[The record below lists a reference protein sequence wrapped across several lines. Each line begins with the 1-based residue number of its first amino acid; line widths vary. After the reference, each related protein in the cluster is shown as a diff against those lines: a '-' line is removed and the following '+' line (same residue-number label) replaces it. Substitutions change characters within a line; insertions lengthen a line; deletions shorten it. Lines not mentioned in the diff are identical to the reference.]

1 VGGGLYARCPV
12 PHYRKAVLIMARLAA
27 GVRKCADGT
36 LEKRFTID
44 GKRYSIYGKNAKEIS
59 QKEQEVRKKI
69 EAGIYTDNRNMTLD
83 KYFDEWLTGK
93 RGSIKGNTLKWYAAY
108 YKGHI
113 SPRLGNVKLQKME
126 RRQVLAFQKE
136 LSEGD
141 LSIRTCNNIMKILKI
156 VLNDAV
162 TDEIITK
169 NPAEGIKA
177 LKEVNAK
184 AAETYHRALTEQ
196 EQKDFMQ
203 EMAGDYYYEF
213 VAFLLCTGMR
223 FGEAA
228 ALTWSDIDYKQNVI
242 HVTKTVTFNEDNTRT
257 TGTPKSESGKRDIP
271 LNDTIKGVLA
281 RQRKKQ
287 SIIVQI
293 EHRVFVSVY
302 GKMVN
307 NCAVN
312 RAINSALERLEEQGK
327 PIEHFTAHALR
338 DTFAT
343 RYIEQGGSPQTLKT
357 ILGHS
362 SLAMTMDL
370 YSHVLPNT
378 KQKEM
383 DNLKI
388 VL

>member
-1 VGGGLYARCPV
+1 
-12 PHYRKAVLIMARLAA
+12 MARLGA
-27 GVRKCADGT
+27 GVRKRSDGT
-36 LEKRFTID
+36 LEKRFTVN
-44 GKRYSIYGKNAKEIS
+44 GKRYSIYGKNTKELS
-59 QKEQEVRKKI
+59 SKEQEIRKKI
-69 EAGIYTDNRNMTLD
+69 EAGIYTDNRNLTLD
-83 KYFDEWLTGK
+83 QYFDEWLDGK
-93 RGSIKGNTLKWYAAY
+93 RGSIKGNTLKWYSTY

-113 SPRLGNVKLQKME
+113 SSYFGNVKLQKIE
-126 RRQVLAFQKE
+126 RRQILAFQKE
-136 LSEGD
+136 LSESD

-162 TDEIITK
+162 TDEIIMK
-169 NPAEGIKA
+169 NPAEGVKA
-177 LKEVNAK
+177 LKEVHAK

-203 EMAGDYYYEF
+203 EMKQDYYYEF

-228 ALTWSDIDYKQNVI
+228 ALTWNDIDYKQNVI
-242 HVTKTVTFNEDNTRT
+242 HITKTVTFNENNTRT
-257 TGTPKSESGKRDIP
+257 TGTPKSDSGKREIP
-271 LNDTIKGVLA
+271 LNDTIRDILE

-287 SIIVQI
+287 RVFVKI
-293 EHRVFVSVY
+293 ENRVFVSVF
-302 GKMVN
+302 GNMVDN
-307 NCAVN
+307 GAVN
-312 RAINSALERLEEQGK
+312 RAIRKTISRLKEQGK
-327 PIEHFTAHALR
+327 FIEYFTAHALR

-343 RYIEQGGSPQTLKT
+343 RYIEQGGSPQTLKA

-383 DNLKI
+383 NNLKI

>member
-1 VGGGLYARCPV
+1 MDKERDY
-12 PHYRKAVLIMARLAA
+12 MARLGA
-27 GVRKCADGT
+27 GTRKRPDGM
-36 LEKRFTID
+36 LEKRFTVD
-44 GKRYSIYGKNAKEIS
+44 GRRYSVYGKNVKEIL
-59 QKEQEVRKKI
+59 QKEQEVRKEI
-69 EAGIYTDNRNMTLD
+69 EAGIYTDNKKLTLD
-83 KYFDEWLTGK
+83 GYFEEWLADK
-93 RGSIKGNTLKWYAAY
+93 RGGIKGSTLKWYETY

-113 SPRLGNVKLQKME
+113 SPCFGTMKIQKIE
-126 RRQVLAFQKE
+126 RRQVLAFQRGLAE
-136 LSEGD
+136 GNLSTQ
-141 LSIRTCNNIMKILKI
+141 TCNNIMKILKI
-156 VLNDAV
+156 ILKDAV
-162 TDEIITK
+162 MDEIIPK

-177 LKEVNAK
+177 LKDVNAK

-203 EMAGDYYYEF
+203 EMEDDYYYEF
-213 VAFLLCTGMR
+213 MAFLLCTGMR

-228 ALTWSDIDYKQNVI
+228 ALMWSDIDYRQNVI
-242 HVTKTVTFNEDNTRT
+242 HVTKTATFNEERT
-257 TGTPKSESGKRDIP
+257 TGTPKSEAGKRDIP
-271 LNDTIKGVLA
+271 LNDTIKGVLI

-287 SIIVQI
+287 MAIFGI
-293 EHRVFVSVY
+293 EQMVFLSVF
-302 GKMVN
+302 GRMVD
-307 NCAVN
+307 NCTVN
-312 RAINSALERLEEQGK
+312 RAIGKALDRLEKKGK
-327 PIEHFTAHALR
+327 TIERFTSHAMR

-343 RYIEQGGSPQTLKT
+343 RYIEQGGNPQTLKT

>member
-1 VGGGLYARCPV
+1 
-12 PHYRKAVLIMARLAA
+12 MARLGA
-27 GVRKCADGT
+27 GTRKRADGT

-69 EAGIYTDNRNMTLD
+69 EAGIYTDNRNITLD
-83 KYFDEWLTGK
+83 GYFDEWLNGK
-93 RGSIKGNTLKWYAAY
+93 RGSIKGNTLKWYATY

-113 SPRLGNVKLQKME
+113 SPCLGNVKLQKIE
-126 RRQVLAFQKE
+126 RRQVLSFQKD
-136 LSEGD
+136 LSEGE

-156 VLNDAV
+156 VLKDAV
-162 TDEIITK
+162 MDEIIMK

-196 EQKDFMQ
+196 EQKEFMQ
-203 EMAGDYYYEF
+203 EIANDYYYEF

-228 ALTWSDIDYKQNVI
+228 ALTWSDIDHKQNVI
-242 HVTKTVTFNEDNTRT
+242 HVTKTATFNEDNTRT

-271 LNDTIKGVLA
+271 LNDTIRGILA
-281 RQRKKQ
+281 KQRKKR
-287 SIIVQI
+287 SIVISI
-293 EHRVFVSVY
+293 DKEENRVFVSVY
-302 GKMVN
+302 GKMVDN
-307 NCAVN
+307 SIVN
-312 RAINSALERLEEQGK
+312 KAIRSALARLDGKGK
-327 PIEHFTAHALR
+327 PIEDFTVHALR

>member
-1 VGGGLYARCPV
+1 
-12 PHYRKAVLIMARLAA
+12 MARLAA
-27 GVRKCADGT
+27 GTRKRADGT
-36 LEKRFTID
+36 FEKRFTVD
-44 GKRYSIYGKNAKEIS
+44 GNRYSIYGKTTKELA
-59 QKEQEVRKKI
+59 QKEQEIRKKI
-69 EAGIYTDNRNMTLD
+69 EAGMYTDNRNLTLD
-83 KYFDEWLTGK
+83 QYFEEWLVHK
-93 RGSIKGNTLKWYAAY
+93 RGSIKGNTLKVYKCY
-108 YKGHI
+108 YNGHI
-113 SPRLGNVKLQKME
+113 SPKLGKIKVQKLE

-141 LSIRTCNNIMKILKI
+141 ISIRTCNNILKILKI

-162 TDEIITK
+162 VDELIAK
-169 NPAEGIKA
+169 SPADSVKA
-177 LKEVNAK
+177 LKETGAK
-184 AAETYHRALTEQ
+184 ASETYHRALTEQ

-213 VAFLLCTGMR
+213 VSLLLCTGMR
-223 FGEAA
+223 IGEAA
-228 ALTWSDIDYKQNVI
+228 ALTWGDIDYRQNVI
-242 HVTKTVTFNEDNTRT
+242 HVTKTVTFNED
-257 TGTPKSESGKRDIP
+257 GTIAIGSPKSEAGKRDIP
-271 LNDTIKGVLA
+271 LNTAIKGVLGA
-281 RQRKKQ
+281 QRNKLTNILPMNDSRIFA
-287 SIIVQI
+287 SI
-293 EHRVFVSVY
+293 Y
-302 GKMVN
+302 GGIVN
-307 NCAVN
+307 NHAVN
-312 RAINSALERLEEQGK
+312 NAISAALDRLEKQGK
-327 PIEHFTAHALR
+327 TIEHFTAHALR